1 VRHPHRTEY
10 LAECFWPGVS
20 ESDLLALDERASAS
34 AAELSADGEAV
45 RYIGSLLMREDEV
58 VLCRFEGSEPAVRR
72 VAERAA
78 IPFERIL
85 EAGRSPW
92 TQEST
97 ASGLE
102 HNGSEGDVA
111 PAQRIDHYD
120 LRQY

>member
-1 VRHPHRTEY
+1 VQHSESTEY
-10 LAECFWPGVS
+10 LAECFWPGVR
-20 ESDLLALDERASAS
+20 ESDLSALDDRVSAS
-34 AAELSADGEAV
+34 AAELSSPGDPV
-45 RYIGSLLMREDEV
+45 RYLGSLLMRDDEV

-92 TQEST
+92 AGGPV

-102 HNGSEGDVA
+102 PGEGGLASEA
-111 PAQRIDHYD
+111 RIDRDDPGKY
-120 LRQY
+120 